1 MSKTLIICE
10 KGRVASAV
18 AQALSVGHG
27 NNGIWE
33 NADWVVAAARGH
45 LLELAPPAFY
55 DARYAE
61 WRLEDLPIIPSEFKF
76 QANDDGQDRLKKLH
90 DQIGRTDV
98 TAIVNACD
106 AAREGELIF
115 KTILHTAP
123 VGSEK
128 PVRRAW
134 FASLTPD

>member
-98 TAIVNACD
+98 TAIVTSA
-106 AAREGELIF
+106 
-115 KTILHTAP
+115 
-123 VGSEK
+123 
-128 PVRRAW
+128 
-134 FASLTPD
+134 